1 MKLTAAFAALIALGA
16 GLIASVKEGPAQG
29 MLMTIEVSYDNAR
42 PRRPQGEVNTLRDIN
57 KAIDGCW
64 QFPAVDDG
72 RQPVDVIFQVSFKRS
87 GELFGKPRV
96 VKFSREV
103 SQKERERFYLAVVEA
118 IDRCAPMPFT
128 EQMGGAVAGR
138 TLHFRLIDSRNKK
151 QADRQWLTTK
161 TS

>member
-1 MKLTAAFAALIALGA
+1 MRVAAVLAALIALGA
-16 GLIASVKEGPAQG
+16 GFLVSAKEGRAQG

-42 PRRPQGEVNTLRDIN
+42 PRRPQGEVNTLRDVN

-103 SQKERERFYLAVVEA
+103 SQGERERFYHAVVEA

-128 EQMGGAVAGR
+128 DSMGGAVAGR
-138 TLHFRLIDSRNKK
+138 TLHFRLMDSRNKK
-151 QADRQWLTTK
+151 QADTQWLTTK